1 MISVSS
7 INLLKTPANCGSQ
20 PIRSWKNTAASVS
33 RSGTSASN
41 CTNKPF
47 RFWHRLGLLW
57 VGACLLPATL
67 FAQEPSPDTRI
78 DSVTTTLTELDK
90 KAETCLNSLN
100 RGTTDEARSH
110 CDEFL
115 QAIDGELLASYLKHC
130 EALRSWRDD
139 FVSASTADNTP
150 NNNNSEENLQRL
162 VGIEFACGEN
172 ALNKRT
178 EYVVSAF
185 SLLQDGQIKN
195 QRASAALTRRLAE
208 LQLQSTAIQERRL
221 LQNSILQQQ
230 SQRQLETEQLWNDLE
245 LELIR
250 QQIRNPSAA
259 FPRNQ

>member
-20 PIRSWKNTAASVS
+20 PIRSWKNTAASALK
-33 RSGTSASN
+33 SGISASN
-41 CTNKPF
+41 CTNKPC

-67 FAQEPSPDTRI
+67 FAQEPSLDTRI
-78 DSVTTTLTELDK
+78 DSATTALTELDL
-90 KAETCLNSLN
+90 KAETCLISLAE
-100 RGTTDEARSH
+100 GTTDEAKAH

-115 QAIDGELLASYLKHC
+115 QAIDGALLASYLVDC
-130 EALRSWRDD
+130 EALRNWRDD
-139 FVSASTADNTP
+139 FVSASTADNAP
-150 NNNNSEENLQRL
+150 DNNNSEENLRRL

-195 QRASAALTRRLAE
+195 QRASAALTRHLAE
-208 LQLQSTAIQERRL
+208 LQMQSTANQERRL
-221 LQNSILQQQ
+221 LRNSILQQQ
-230 SQRQLETEQLWNDLE
+230 SKRQLETEQQWNDLE